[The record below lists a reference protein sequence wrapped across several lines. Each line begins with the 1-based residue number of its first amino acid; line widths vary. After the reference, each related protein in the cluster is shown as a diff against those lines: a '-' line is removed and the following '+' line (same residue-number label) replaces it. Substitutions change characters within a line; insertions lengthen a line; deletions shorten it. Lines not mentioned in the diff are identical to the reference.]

1 MKVLNA
7 SDIVED
13 DYDDDLSTT
22 VGTEIRDDLSLS
34 SGGTSYRSADDET
47 KTTSNSRAQK
57 VKPSLGLGKKKT
69 AGMTSR
75 VSKLKCY
82 RCYKNHP
89 KALLTFFLLF
99 WFSSNLD
106 LIEVNQDGL
115 SAYCERVAAASLFSS
130 SQ

>member
-57 VKPSLGLGKKKT
+57 VKPSLGLGKKKNGWDDKSCFKIEMLPLLQKPPKST
-69 AGMTSR
+69 PHIFPPLLVFLESR
-75 VSKLKCY
+75 
-82 RCYKNHP
+82 
-89 KALLTFFLLF
+89 F
-99 WFSSNLD
+99 D
-106 LIEVNQDGL
+106 
-115 SAYCERVAAASLFSS
+115 
-130 SQ
+130 